1 MFLRLFRNWNRP
13 YGSLLQNGIHR
24 KTQPFHQ
31 LPAPSGQQA
40 RYWGIAADSFGL
52 FAPLLPLLGP
62 TVFVY
67 AALKI
72 RPPFHPVSFR
82 ADLIILYTA
91 DCLALDL
98 SGVIIIYFSSSNAFL
113 CLSQCMNTWILV
125 LLTEPR
131 LRRKHA
137 SGSTKIVPLFNMHW
151 LKYGRCLIII
161 FRPTI
166 CKEYLT
172 KDWKIRCNM
181 FHLKRQPHS
190 TGEQV
195 RINGHGLLQSLL
207 MVALQKIPSR
217 FFQLATSNN
226 RNMCIRQR
234 FILFSTFAVFH
245 CAGYVKIIESTRQIS
260 PTEYF
265 ISSASLVAAVVN
277 LSASVISKTL
287 LLREPQTLFPYRT
300 NH

>member
-1 MFLRLFRNWNRP
+1 MDLCCKTGSTEKHSHFINYRLHQVNKR
-13 YGSLLQNGIHR
+13 GI
-24 KTQPFHQ
+24 
-31 LPAPSGQQA
+31 GE
-40 RYWGIAADSFGL
+40 
-52 FAPLLPLLGP
+52 LPLIALDYLRRFYLFGS

-82 ADLIILYTA
+82 ADLIVLYTA

-161 FRPTI
+161 FRPAI

-172 KDWKIRCNM
+172 KD
-181 FHLKRQPHS
+181 
-190 TGEQV
+190 
-195 RINGHGLLQSLL
+195 
-207 MVALQKIPSR
+207 
-217 FFQLATSNN
+217 
-226 RNMCIRQR
+226 
-234 FILFSTFAVFH
+234 
-245 CAGYVKIIESTRQIS
+245 
-260 PTEYF
+260 
-265 ISSASLVAAVVN
+265 
-277 LSASVISKTL
+277 
-287 LLREPQTLFPYRT
+287 
-300 NH
+300 